1 MASPSK
7 PQEPLD
13 HLRLALVLGAAVAVS
28 PLAMDAYL
36 PAFPAIAQTLGVPHH
51 LVELSLSIYLAGLA
65 GGHFLGGPLS
75 DRYGRAPV
83 MLGGLTLFGAASL
96 MIAVSATFGQLMG
109 WRLLQAVGAGFCVVS
124 VPAIARDHTRGAEAA
139 RLFSLIGLVIFVAPA
154 AAPSL
159 GTLLLWL
166 SGWPAIFVF
175 LAGYAALL
183 IAVLRL
189 TLFTG
194 PRPSRPE
201 REPVR
206 TLLTHYGQVLRS
218 AAAMRLLGVQA
229 LVFSVMMVFIT
240 HASAI
245 FQRGYGLSEGA
256 FSAIMAGSVAVMA
269 LFNLGNR
276 GLLRR
281 WDPDP
286 ILRGTVALQAAT
298 LLALFLLTLAD
309 PPLILFL
316 PVLLLGIGTFG
327 AAMPNTFATYLEH
340 FPHISATAAA
350 LMGGLRFTVSGG
362 ISGISAWLADGR
374 LWPVAAMMA
383 GCSLGALLLTG
394 ARGGAG
400 EPS

>member
-1 MASPSK
+1 MASPSN
-7 PQEPLD
+7 PEEPLD
-13 HLRLALVLGAAVAVS
+13 HFRLALVLGAAVAVS

-36 PAFPAIAQTLGVPHH
+36 PAFPTIARALGVPHH

-83 MLGGLTLFGAASL
+83 MLGGLTLFAAASL

-109 WRLLQAVGAGFCVVS
+109 WRLLQAIGAGFCVVS

-139 RLFSLIGLVIFVAPA
+139 RLFSLIGLVIFIAPA

-175 LAGYAALL
+175 LAGYAGVL
-183 IAVLRL
+183 IVVLRL
-189 TLFTG
+189 TLFHG
-194 PRPSRPE
+194 PRPRRPE
-201 REPVR
+201 REPAR

-218 AAAMRLLGVQA
+218 PAAMRLLGVQA

-245 FQRGYGLSEGA
+245 FQRGYGLSEGP
-256 FSAIMAGSVAVMA
+256 FSAVMAGSVAVMA

-286 ILRGTVALQAAT
+286 ILRGIVALQAAT
-298 LLALFLLTLAD
+298 LIALFALALTD

-327 AAMPNTFATYLEH
+327 AAMPNTFATYLER

-350 LMGGLRFTVSGG
+350 LMGGLRFIVSGS

-383 GCSLGALLLTG
+383 ACSLGALVLTG
-394 ARGGAG
+394 NGRAAPEAR
-400 EPS
+400 